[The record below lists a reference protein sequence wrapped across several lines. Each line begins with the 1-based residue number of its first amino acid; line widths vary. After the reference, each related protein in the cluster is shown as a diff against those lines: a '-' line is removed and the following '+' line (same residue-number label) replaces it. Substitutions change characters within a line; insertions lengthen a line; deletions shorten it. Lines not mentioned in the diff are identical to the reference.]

1 MKRQLSTE
9 QRVELLDTLRARFEE
24 NTVRHKGIKWA
35 DVLARLETDLTK
47 LWSLAQMEVT
57 GGEPDVVGFDKKTG
71 EYIFFDCSEETPKG
85 RRSLCYDRA
94 AWKSRKQHKPDNDAQ
109 SVAAAIGIEIL
120 TEEEYYDLQQLGE
133 FDLKTSSWIA
143 TPRDVRELGGALFGD
158 RRFGRIFTYHNGA
171 ESYYAARGF
180 RGSFRV

>member
-180 RGSFRV
+180 RGSLRV